1 MGGASSP
8 QSNAGSITT
17 QRGTNGALSRASL
30 YQPETDLRAWLFT
43 MMRNL
48 FINQK
53 RSEKR
58 AREYSERIKMDGMAV
73 ERPRQIDRLLL
84 SELSGAIDQLGAS
97 ERQAIRLLAVLNYSY
112 EDAAA
117 QTQLPIGTLKS
128 RLSRGRSRLR
138 DMLEGSSS
146 SGGRNPQRDV
156 RLAARA

>member
-1 MGGASSP
+1 
-8 QSNAGSITT
+8 
-17 QRGTNGALSRASL
+17 
-30 YQPETDLRAWLFT
+30 
-43 MMRNL
+43 MRNL

-58 AREYSERIKMDGMAV
+58 AREYSERIKMDGMSV

-84 SELSGAIDQLGAS
+84 TELSGAIDQLGAS

-146 SGGRNPQRDV
+146 GNGRSGQQRDV
-156 RLAARA
+156 RVAVRA

>member
-1 MGGASSP
+1 
-8 QSNAGSITT
+8 
-17 QRGTNGALSRASL
+17 
-30 YQPETDLRAWLFT
+30 

-58 AREYSERIKMDGMAV
+58 AREYSERIKMDGMSV
-73 ERPRQIDRLLL
+73 ERPRQFDRLLL
-84 SELSGAIDQLGAS
+84 SELSGAIDQLGNS

-128 RLSRGRSRLR
+128 RLSAAAAGCATCSKERTPVPAEAAATSASLRTSLKLNYRWSHRAGVGDSLRRL
-138 DMLEGSSS
+138 LSLCS
-146 SGGRNPQRDV
+146 
-156 RLAARA
+156 AAA